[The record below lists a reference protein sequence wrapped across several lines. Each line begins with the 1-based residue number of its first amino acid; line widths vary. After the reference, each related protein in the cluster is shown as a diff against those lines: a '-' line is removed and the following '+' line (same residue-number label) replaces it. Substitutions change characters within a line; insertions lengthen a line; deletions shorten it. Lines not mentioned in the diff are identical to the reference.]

1 VLLDGL
7 ELEFT
12 NQASSDII
20 KLDSLAK
27 GVDVMPQPQID
38 RDNYNYED
46 YLSWPEDERWEIID
60 GMPYL
65 MAPPSRIHQE
75 ISVELSRQISNY
87 LISKPCKV
95 YAAPFGVRL
104 PQGNE
109 TSDLEI
115 NTVVEPDIV
124 VVCDLS
130 KLDDQGCKGAPDL
143 IIEIISP
150 SSVKNDMLKKFN
162 CYEKARVKEYWIVEP
177 NGKIVTV
184 FVLGN
189 NGRYGRQ
196 DVYSDDDEIQVTVLK
211 DLRINLKTVFAY

>member
-1 VLLDGL
+1 MSNRGFADCLNIFHCLSRIVLLDGL

-12 NQASSDII
+12 KQASSDII

-87 LISKPCKV
+87 LITH
-95 YAAPFGVRL
+95 L
-104 PQGNE
+104 P
-109 TSDLEI
+109 L
-115 NTVVEPDIV
+115 
-124 VVCDLS
+124 
-130 KLDDQGCKGAPDL
+130 
-143 IIEIISP
+143 
-150 SSVKNDMLKKFN
+150 
-162 CYEKARVKEYWIVEP
+162 
-177 NGKIVTV
+177 
-184 FVLGN
+184 
-189 NGRYGRQ
+189 
-196 DVYSDDDEIQVTVLK
+196 
-211 DLRINLKTVFAY
+211 